1 MMTLNLPG
9 YEALETLHRGTKSA
23 VFRAR
28 RQRDQLP
35 VVIKATT
42 PHDPSPSGALR
53 LYREHEILN
62 TIEIPGVV
70 RSYGMEH
77 HQDIHALILE
87 DFGGISLKRV
97 IDSTRLD
104 LQTILQIASQL
115 ADTLAALHQRNIV
128 HKDVNPSNIIFNGDT
143 SQVKITDFSIAS
155 LLLRETPGA
164 SNPHALEGTLPYL
177 SPEQTGRMNRSID
190 FRTDFYSLGV
200 TLFEL
205 LIGWLPFQSSDPLE
219 LVHCHI
225 AKMPIPPCE
234 LNHDVPQT
242 VSDIVMKL
250 LSKTAEDR
258 YQSARG
264 LKADIDRCLASLVKD
279 GHIGPF
285 VLGSE
290 DVSDHFII
298 PQRLY
303 GREREIGYLLE
314 SFERTCQGRSE
325 MVLIAG
331 YPGVGKTAL
340 VSEVHKPIARQRGF
354 FFSGKFEQF
363 KRNVP
368 YASLAQ
374 AFQELI
380 RHLLAGTPE
389 EIEAWRARL
398 LNALGPNAQVLV
410 PILPELEL
418 LLPNQPSVQD
428 LPPTESQNRFN
439 SVFQS
444 FVRAVAQRDH
454 PLVLFIDDLQWADLA
469 SLKLIELLMSDP
481 ENKHLLILGA
491 YRDQEVGADHPLSLT
506 LQEIRGRGATVN
518 EIFLRPLDQ
527 STTGQFIADALH
539 TKIQRNIPLAALVHQ
554 KTGGNPYFMNEF
566 LKSLHEEQLLVFD
579 AAEGE
584 WEWDLG
590 EIQQK
595 GITDNVVTLMTGKI
609 QRLPQNTER
618 ALRTAACLGSSFDL
632 TTLSF
637 VLGQTQARTASDL
650 WDAIQEGLVL
660 PIGDSYKFVREFG
673 SESERALYQPPT
685 HYTDVSY
692 KFSHD
697 RVRQAAYTI
706 IPENQR
712 PAIHLH
718 IGRCLLEKEPEHD
731 RDEHLFDIV
740 NHLNLGTPSIVDKV
754 QKLKLAEW
762 NLIAGRKAKESAAF
776 DAALKYFTSG
786 RLLLENDWAT
796 HYQLCYDLHRECGE
810 CEYLTGNFEAS
821 EHLFDL
827 TVARSG
833 THLDKAHI
841 CAAKAMLYTAM
852 GKYDRAME
860 AGLAGLRLLGVRISP
875 NPSKLS
881 VAIEILRTKWNLRG
895 KPIES
900 LALLPAMGKP
910 GPMIAVDILANL
922 MTVAYSS
929 SAELSAIAMTTML
942 NLTLRHGSAP
952 VSSYSFTNYGLLVGS
967 GLGSY
972 DKGLEFGK
980 LGIAVAD
987 HFRSKL
993 FLGRCNFIVGAVL
1006 NHWRNHAS
1014 GNLTYLNEG
1023 QRFSTESGD
1032 LQFVAIAHIHIV
1044 LVSLFTG
1051 ASLDE
1056 LFARATEYVK
1066 FGNRV
1071 KFEDFTHE
1079 SVIARQIVLCL
1090 KGETASAGS
1099 YSGVDFQEEEY
1110 LKKLESTKFVVAK
1123 MYYIAAKMQTSFL
1136 FGDFATVESLAAGST
1151 SQIHALM
1158 GQLPEVEYNFYHSL
1172 GCAALLPDAPPE
1184 KAGILS
1190 RSLHRNQKK
1199 MKKWADNC
1207 AANFLHKY
1215 QLIEAERARLHGNK
1229 AQAMDLYDKAIASA
1243 REHGF
1248 VQNEALASELAGR
1261 FYWMEGKEKIANTYL
1276 LEARRAYLAWG
1287 ATGKARQL
1295 EHQYPGLIADEAEK
1309 AKRRSVTET
1318 TTIAG
1323 DVAGSS
1329 LDLISVLKASQAL
1342 SGEIVLGKLLERM
1355 IEIVVEN
1362 AGAERG
1368 CLLMEKEN
1376 ALVIVA
1382 EREERTRTTE
1392 TLQWLPAAEGG
1403 RVCAAIVQYVART
1416 RDHVVLTDATISRR
1430 FASDPYVVL
1439 NKPRSILCAP
1449 ILHQGKLS
1457 ALLYLENNL
1466 TAGAFNRERIEV
1478 LRLLSSQIAISI
1490 ENALLHEQEKAFARM
1505 QEEVRLAAQIQ
1516 QNLLPQSSPAVEG
1529 YEIAGSNVPAHA
1541 VGGDYF
1547 DFIQI
1552 SEDRWAIC
1560 IGDVSGKGLPAS
1572 LLMANLQ
1579 ATLRGQ
1585 TLLDSPPSECLR
1597 RANRLLYQSTS
1608 PEKFATLFYGILDTR
1623 RHTLLYSN
1631 AGHDNPFVLRLA
1643 VETRRLKT
1651 GGIPL
1656 GMFEDFVFDEETIS
1670 VEPGDL
1676 IVMCSDGIAEAMN
1689 ANEEQ
1694 FGEQRLSAIL
1704 VQSDHPSPHD
1714 VIRKIL
1720 ETAKEFTGSTPQSD
1734 DMTVVVLRR
1743 T

>member
-1 MMTLNLPG
+1 MNLPG
-9 YEALETLHRGTKSA
+9 YRIIETLHRGTKSA

-28 RQRDQLP
+28 RERDQHP
-35 VVIKATT
+35 VVVKATNGY
-42 PHDPSPSGALR
+42 DSSPSGALS

-62 TIEIPGVV
+62 TIDIPGVV
-70 RSYGMEH
+70 QSYGLEH
-77 HQDIHALILE
+77 HQDVHALILE
-87 DFGGISLKRV
+87 DFGGISLKKY
-97 IDSTRLD
+97 IESTRLD

-115 ADTLAALHQRNIV
+115 ADTLAALHQRNII
-128 HKDVNPSNIIFNGDT
+128 HKDINPSNIIFNGST

-155 LLLRETPGA
+155 LLLREEPGA

-205 LIGWLPFQSSDPLE
+205 LIGWLPFQSTDPME
-219 LVHCHI
+219 LIHSHM
-225 AKMPIPPCE
+225 AKLPVPPRE
-234 LNHDVPQT
+234 LNRDVPQT

-250 LSKTAEDR
+250 LSKTAEER

-264 LKADIDRCLASLVKD
+264 LKADIDRCLATLVNN
-279 GHIGPF
+279 GHVGSFP
-285 VLGSE
+285 LGSE

-314 SFERTCQGRSE
+314 SFERTCRGRSE
-325 MVLIAG
+325 LVLIAG

-363 KRNVP
+363 KRSVP
-368 YASLAQ
+368 YASFAH

-380 RHLLAGTPE
+380 RHLLAGTPA
-389 EIEAWRARL
+389 EIEVWRASL
-398 LNALGPNAQVLV
+398 LSGLGPNAQVLV

-418 LLPNQPSVQD
+418 LLPDQPPVQD

-444 FVRAVAQRDH
+444 LVRVLAQHDH
-454 PLVLFIDDLQWADLA
+454 PLVLFLDDLQWADLA
-469 SLKLIELLMSDP
+469 SLRLMELLMSDP

-491 YRDQEVGADHPLSLT
+491 YRDQDVSTDHPLSLA
-506 LQEIRGRGATVN
+506 LQAIRTRGVAVS

-539 TKIQRNIPLAALVHQ
+539 TQFDRTIPLATLVHQ

-566 LKSLHEEQLLVFD
+566 LKSLHEEQLLLFD
-579 AAEGE
+579 ADTEE
-584 WEWDLG
+584 WEWDL
-590 EIQQK
+590 EVIQQK

-609 QRLPQNTER
+609 QRLPKNTER
-618 ALRTAACLGSSFDL
+618 ALQTASCLGSSFDL
-632 TTLSF
+632 ATLSI
-637 VLGQTQARTASDL
+637 VLGQTHARTAGDL

-660 PIGDSYKFVREFG
+660 PIGGSYKFVREFG
-673 SESERALYQPPT
+673 SDSEVALYQPPT
-685 HYTDVSY
+685 HYSDVSY

-697 RVRQAAYTI
+697 RVRQAAYTL
-706 IPENQR
+706 IPEDQK
-712 PAIHLH
+712 PSIHLH
-718 IGRCLLEKEPEHD
+718 IGRCLFENIPEHD
-731 RDEHLFDIV
+731 RDEHLFDLV
-740 NHLNLGTPSIVDKV
+740 NHLNLGTASIGDKSER
-754 QKLKLAEW
+754 LKLADW

-786 RLLLENDWAT
+786 KLLLEDDWTAQ
-796 HYQLCYDLHRECGE
+796 YQLCYDLHRECGE
-810 CEYLTGNFEAS
+810 CEYLTGDFGAS
-821 EHLFDL
+821 ERLFDL
-827 TVARSG
+827 TVARAA
-833 THLDKAHI
+833 TDLDKAQAF
-841 CAAKAMLYTAM
+841 AAKAMLYTAM
-852 GKYDRAME
+852 GKFDLAIE
-860 AGLAGLRLLGVRISP
+860 AGLAGLRLVGVKISP
-875 NPSKLS
+875 KPGKPG
-881 VAIEILRTKWNLRG
+881 VALEILRTKWNLRG
-895 KPIES
+895 KSIES
-900 LALLPAMGKP
+900 LARLPAMVEP
-910 GPMIAVDILANL
+910 GPMVALNILVNL

-942 NLTLRHGSAP
+942 NLTLKHGSAP
-952 VSSYSFTNYGLLVGS
+952 VSSFAFADYGLLVGS

-972 DKGLEFGK
+972 DKALEFGK

-987 HFRSKL
+987 HFGSKL
-993 FLGRCNFIVGAVL
+993 FLGRCNFIMGAVL
-1006 NHWRNHAS
+1006 NHWKHHAT
-1014 GNLTYLNEG
+1014 GNLAYLHEG

-1032 LQFVAIAHIHIV
+1032 LQFVASGHIHIV

-1051 ASLDE
+1051 VPLDE
-1056 LFARATEYVK
+1056 LFARATEYVR

-1079 SVIARQIVLCL
+1079 SIIARQVVRCL
-1090 KGETASAGS
+1090 KGETVSFGS
-1099 YSGVDFQEEEY
+1099 YSTSDFEEDEY
-1110 LKKLESTKFVVAK
+1110 LKKLESSRFVVAK
-1123 MYYIAAKMQTSFL
+1123 MYYVAGKMQTSFL
-1136 FGDFATVESLAAGST
+1136 FGEVAEAERLAAGSM

-1172 GCAALLPDAPPE
+1172 SCAALVPTS
-1184 KAGILS
+1184 S
-1190 RSLHRNQKK
+1190 REAARNHFRTLKRNQRK

-1215 QLIEAERARLHGNK
+1215 LLVEAERARLRGDRS
-1229 AQAMDLYDKAIASA
+1229 QAMDLYDKAIFAA
-1243 REHGF
+1243 RENGF

-1261 FYWMEGKEKIANTYL
+1261 FYWSEGKQKVAGTYL
-1276 LEARRAYLAWG
+1276 LEARKAYLAWG
-1287 ATGKARQL
+1287 AAGKARHL
-1295 EHQYPGLIADEAEK
+1295 EQQYPELIQSNAE
-1309 AKRRSVTET
+1309 RVQQRGVTET
-1318 TTIAG
+1318 TTLAG

-1329 LDLISVLKASQAL
+1329 LDLISVLKASQTL
-1342 SGEIVLGKLLERM
+1342 SGEIVLGKLLKRM
-1355 IEIVVEN
+1355 IELVVEN

-1368 CLLMEKEN
+1368 CLLMERGN
-1376 ALVIVA
+1376 SLAIVA
-1382 EREERTRTTE
+1382 EREERIRRTE
-1392 TLQWLPAAEGG
+1392 TFQWLPSGEGG
-1403 RVCAAIVQYVART
+1403 RVCEAIVQYVART
-1416 RDHVVLTDATISRR
+1416 KDHVVLTDATLSTR
-1430 FASDPYVVL
+1430 FAADPYIL
-1439 NKPRSILCAP
+1439 QNKPKSILCVP
-1449 ILHQGKLS
+1449 ILRQGKLT

-1466 TAGAFNRERIEV
+1466 TAGAFTQERIEV

-1490 ENALLHEQEKAFARM
+1490 DNALLHEQGKAFARM

-1516 QNLLPQSSPAVEG
+1516 GNLLPQSSPPITG
-1529 YEIAGSNVPAHA
+1529 YEIAGSNIPAHA

-1585 TLLDSPPSECLR
+1585 TLLDVPPRECLK
-1597 RANRLLYQSTS
+1597 RANRLLFQSTS
-1608 PEKFATLFYGILDTR
+1608 PEKFATLFYGILDAR
-1623 RHTLLYSN
+1623 RHTLLFSN
-1631 AGHDNPFVLRLA
+1631 AGHDHPFVLNRGI
-1643 VETRRLKT
+1643 EKTRLKT

-1656 GMFEDFVFDEETIS
+1656 GMIEDFDFEEETIS

-1689 ANEEQ
+1689 ADENP
-1694 FGEQRLSAIL
+1694 FGEERLSAIL
-1704 VQSDHPSPHD
+1704 TQPDHHSPQD
-1714 VIRKIL
+1714 IIRKTL
-1720 ETAKEFTGSTPQSD
+1720 EAAKEFTGNTPQSD
-1734 DMTVVVLRR
+1734 DMTIVVIRR
-1743 T
+1743 I

>member
-1 MMTLNLPG
+1 MTLKFPG
-9 YEALETLHRGTKSA
+9 YQVVETLHRGTKSA

-28 RQRDQLP
+28 RERDQFP
-35 VVIKATT
+35 VIIKATT
-42 PHDPSPSGALR
+42 PYDFSPSAALS

-62 TIEIPGVV
+62 AIDIPGVV
-70 RSYGMEH
+70 RSYGLEH
-77 HQDIHALILE
+77 YQDIHALILE
-87 DFGGISLKRV
+87 DFGGISLKKF

-115 ADTLAALHQRNIV
+115 AGSLAALHQRNII
-128 HKDVNPSNIIFNGDT
+128 HKDINPSNIIFNSDT

-205 LIGWLPFQSSDPLE
+205 LIGWLPFQSTDPME

-225 AKMPIPPCE
+225 AKMPIPPRE
-234 LNHDVPQT
+234 LNHDVPQA

-250 LSKTAEDR
+250 LSKTAEER

-264 LKADIDRCLASLVKD
+264 LKADLDRCLASLVKD
-279 GHIGPF
+279 GHISSF
-285 VLGSE
+285 ALGGE

-303 GREREIGYLLE
+303 GREREIGYLLD
-314 SFERTCQGRSE
+314 SFERTCRGRSE

-340 VSEVHKPIARQRGF
+340 VNEVHKPIARQRGF

-389 EIEAWRARL
+389 EIQAWRTRL
-398 LNALGPNAQVLV
+398 LNALGPNVQVLV

-418 LLPNQPSVQD
+418 LLPNQPPVQE

-439 SVFQS
+439 NVFQS
-444 FVRAVAQRDH
+444 LVRAVAQHDH
-454 PLVLFIDDLQWADLA
+454 PLVLFIDDLQWTDLA
-469 SLKLIELLMSDP
+469 SLKLMELLMSDP

-506 LQEIRGRGATVN
+506 LQEIRKRGATVN

-539 TKIQRNIPLAALVHQ
+539 TQIQRNIPLATLVHQ

-579 AAEGE
+579 AVEGE
-584 WEWDLG
+584 WEWDL
-590 EIQQK
+590 EVIQQK

-609 QRLPQNTER
+609 QRLPQNTEQ

-632 TTLSF
+632 TTLSI

-673 SESERALYQPPT
+673 SDSERALYQPPT
-685 HYTDVSY
+685 HYSDVSY

-697 RVRQAAYTI
+697 RVRQAAYTL

-712 PAIHLH
+712 PSIHLH
-718 IGRCLLEKEPEHD
+718 IGRCLLEKEPQHD

-740 NHLNLGTPSIVDKV
+740 NHLNLGTSSIAEKV
-754 QKLKLAEW
+754 EKLKLAEW

-786 RLLLENDWAT
+786 RLLLDDDWTA
-796 HYQLCYDLHRECGE
+796 HYQLSYDLHRECGE
-810 CEYLTGNFEAS
+810 CEYLTGNFEDS
-821 EHLFDL
+821 ERLFDL
-827 TVARSG
+827 TFLRAA

-852 GKYDRAME
+852 SKFDRAIE
-860 AGLAGLRLLGVRISP
+860 AGLAGLRLVGVKISP
-875 NPSKLS
+875 NPGKLS
-881 VAIEILRTKWNLRG
+881 VGIEILKTKWNLRG
-895 KPIES
+895 KPTES
-900 LALLPAMGKP
+900 LPHLPAMAEP
-910 GPMIAVDILANL
+910 GPMVAVDILVNL

-952 VSSYSFTNYGLLVGS
+952 VSSFAFANYGLLVGS

-972 DKGLEFGK
+972 DKAFEFGK
-980 LGIAVAD
+980 LGIAVAE

-993 FLGRCNFIVGAVL
+993 FLGRCNFIMGAVL
-1006 NHWRNHAS
+1006 NHWRNHAGS
-1014 GNLTYLNEG
+1014 NLAYLNEG

-1032 LQFVAIAHIHIV
+1032 LQFVASGHIHII
-1044 LVSLFTG
+1044 LVWLFTG
-1051 ASLDE
+1051 APLDE
-1056 LFARATEYVK
+1056 LFARATEYVT
-1066 FGNRV
+1066 FGTRV

-1079 SVIARQIVLCL
+1079 SIIARQIVRCL
-1090 KGETASAGS
+1090 KGETIAVGS
-1099 YSGVDFQEEEY
+1099 YSSDDFREEEY

-1136 FGDFATVESLAAGST
+1136 FGDFATVERLASGSNSL
-1151 SQIHALM
+1151 IHALM

-1172 GCAALLPDAPPE
+1172 SCAALLPNVTGE
-1184 KAGILS
+1184 KARVYS
-1190 RSLHRNQKK
+1190 RSLHRNQKR

-1215 QLIEAERARLHGNK
+1215 QLVEAERARLRGEK
-1229 AQAMDLYDKAIASA
+1229 SLAMDLYDNAILSA
-1243 REHGF
+1243 HENGF
-1248 VQNEALASELAGR
+1248 IQNEALASELAGK
-1261 FYWMEGKEKIANTYL
+1261 FYWMEGKKRIANTYL
-1276 LEARRAYLAWG
+1276 LDARKAYLAWG

-1295 EHQYPGLIADEAEK
+1295 EGQYPELIESE
-1309 AKRRSVTET
+1309 AKRAKQHSVSET

-1355 IEIVVEN
+1355 IEIIVEN

-1382 EREERTRTTE
+1382 EREERAHKTE
-1392 TLQWLPAAEGG
+1392 TLQWLPAGEGG
-1403 RVCAAIVQYVART
+1403 RVCEAIAQYVART
-1416 RDHVVLTDATISRR
+1416 RDHVVLTDATLSSG
-1430 FASDPYVVL
+1430 FASDPYVLL
-1439 NKPRSILCAP
+1439 NKPKSILCAP

-1466 TAGAFNRERIEV
+1466 TAGAFTQERIEV

-1516 QNLLPQSSPAVEG
+1516 RNLLPQSSPSIEG
-1529 YEIAGSNVPAHA
+1529 YEIAGSNIPAQA

-1585 TLLDSPPSECLR
+1585 TLLDVPPSECLR

-1608 PEKFATLFYGILDTR
+1608 PEKFATLFYGILDAR
-1623 RHTLLYSN
+1623 RHTLLFSN
-1631 AGHDNPFVLRLA
+1631 AGHDNPFVLHNGR
-1643 VETRRLKT
+1643 ETKRLKT

-1656 GMFEDFVFDEETIS
+1656 GMFEDFVFEEETIS

-1689 ANEEQ
+1689 ANEEP
-1694 FGEQRLSAIL
+1694 FGEERLSAIL
-1704 VQSDHPSPHD
+1704 AQSGRPSPHE
-1714 VIRKIL
+1714 VIRKTL
-1720 ETAKEFTGSTPQSD
+1720 EAAKEFTGSTPQSD
-1734 DMTVVVLRR
+1734 DMTIVVIRR